1 MPGPFRELY
10 TMEAAMP
17 PVLLALA
24 VFALLLGGMVKG
36 LVGVGLPLVVVSLLA
51 SFLDPKFALALVAVP
66 VVVTNVWQSL
76 RAGLA
81 LPAAKRFWPLMLPF
95 VVGTWGGAQ
104 IVAAVD
110 TRLLLGVLGIVVIG
124 FSSMSLLRP
133 RSHLSRRQEAV
144 AGPCVGLA
152 AGVLNGVSTVN
163 GPPLVMYLVSLG
175 LKKNEFVGAY
185 ALIALSGAVPL
196 LLSYIAVGLLG
207 PREFGFSVLALLPA
221 LLGLVCGERLRR
233 RIDAERFRQLLLWVL
248 ILLGINLIRRAIW

>member
-1 MPGPFRELY
+1 
-10 TMEAAMP
+10 
-17 PVLLALA
+17 
-24 VFALLLGGMVKG
+24 
-36 LVGVGLPLVVVSLLA
+36 
-51 SFLDPKFALALVAVP
+51 
-66 VVVTNVWQSL
+66 
-76 RAGLA
+76 
-81 LPAAKRFWPLMLPF
+81 
-95 VVGTWGGAQ
+95 
-104 IVAAVD
+104 
-110 TRLLLGVLGIVVIG
+110 
-124 FSSMSLLRP
+124 
-133 RSHLSRRQEAV
+133 
-144 AGPCVGLA
+144 VGLA